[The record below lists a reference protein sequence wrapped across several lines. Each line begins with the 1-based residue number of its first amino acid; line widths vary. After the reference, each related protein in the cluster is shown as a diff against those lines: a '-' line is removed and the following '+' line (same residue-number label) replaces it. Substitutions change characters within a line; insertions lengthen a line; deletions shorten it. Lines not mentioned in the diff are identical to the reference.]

1 MEDYEVSGVVQTDEQ
16 SDDFSHYAFLSD
28 CDPITFD
35 EAAKE
40 SKWQKAMDEEIMS
53 IERNNSWELTTLPEG
68 QKSIGVKW
76 IYKTKLKEDGRV
88 DKCKARLVAK
98 GYKQEFGI
106 DYKEVFAPVAR
117 MDTIR
122 LVLSLAVQ
130 NSWLI
135 YQLDVK
141 SAFLHEALDEEV
153 YIDQPPGYVKQGH
166 ADQVYKL
173 KKALYGLKQAP
184 RAWYSRIDAYFKRE
198 GFLKCPYEHTLYVKS
213 GVDKKVLVVCLY
225 VDDLI
230 YMGNDRSMFTE
241 FKSSMM
247 KEFDMTDLGLM
258 HYFLG
263 IEVVQLS
270 DSIFISQKKYAM
282 EILDR
287 FKMTN
292 CNLVSTPTDLC
303 LKLVKDGAGEK
314 VNATLYKQI
323 VGSLMYLTSTRPD
336 IMYAVSLIS
345 RYMECPAEAHFL
357 AAKRIFRYLKGTADY
372 GILYKRNSNSAMI
385 GFSDSDY
392 AGSLDD
398 RKSTSGLVFML
409 NSGAVSWSSKKQ
421 QIVAL
426 STTEAEFVAAA
437 STSSQAIWLRR
448 LLEFLHNNQQQGP
461 TLIYCD
467 NMSTIK
473 LSKNPVLHGRSKH
486 IDVKFHFL
494 RDLCKEGV
502 IDLVFCKSEDQI
514 ADILTKPLKPAIFVK
529 LRNLLGL
536 CSSKAVIR
544 DRVAAVNS

>member
-1 MEDYEVSGVVQTDEQ
+1 
-16 SDDFSHYAFLSD
+16 
-28 CDPITFD
+28 
-35 EAAKE
+35 
-40 SKWQKAMDEEIMS
+40 
-53 IERNNSWELTTLPEG
+53 
-68 QKSIGVKW
+68 
-76 IYKTKLKEDGRV
+76 
-88 DKCKARLVAK
+88 
-98 GYKQEFGI
+98 
-106 DYKEVFAPVAR
+106 
-117 MDTIR
+117 
-122 LVLSLAVQ
+122 
-130 NSWLI
+130 
-135 YQLDVK
+135 
-141 SAFLHEALDEEV
+141 
-153 YIDQPPGYVKQGH
+153 
-166 ADQVYKL
+166 
-173 KKALYGLKQAP
+173 
-184 RAWYSRIDAYFKRE
+184 
-198 GFLKCPYEHTLYVKS
+198 
-213 GVDKKVLVVCLY
+213 
-225 VDDLI
+225 
-230 YMGNDRSMFTE
+230 MGNDRSMFTE

-263 IEVVQLS
+263 IEVVQSS

-292 CNLVSTPTDLC
+292 CNSVSTPTDLS

-314 VNATLYKQI
+314 VNSTLYKQI

-486 IDVKFHFL
+486 IDVRFHFL

-514 ADILTKPLKPAIFVK
+514 ADILTKPLKPVIFVK